1 MWSSRYKCRA
11 AEAQVSVN
19 PREKKL
25 RLLFMLFSLPLPCSV
40 GTVAIYSGPWKGG
53 QRVEFQEM
61 VKVWSLD

>member
-1 MWSSRYKCRA
+1 M
-11 AEAQVSVN
+11 SVN